1 MALLYEKYYNIL
13 FRITPSDDF
22 FFNQFLDIFSLF
34 LLKKKKRKE
43 GIIEIYKEFTL
54 PFSSR

>member
-13 FRITPSDDF
+13 FRITPSDF

-34 LLKKKKRKE
+34 LLKKKKKE
-43 GIIEIYKEFTL
+43 KKE
-54 PFSSR
+54 S